1 MHIKGI
7 KNPITYKHQ
16 KIFLRTVCALLIVG
30 ACLTVGANTI
40 LLQAA
45 HQTVISE
52 TDNYISELSQSVRN
66 ALQDRFHRTL
76 MLLESVAFNC
86 DLEGTLSAEEQ
97 KELQERAE
105 LLQFQ
110 YFAFIFPDGSAICSD
125 GIPRTFDRQD
135 GIMKAFDG
143 QPVIDVKT
151 PTAETGAQNREQ
163 PFFAVPIYSRR
174 GAGEIAGILAAPIL
188 PEWTDFFLTQSYY
201 NEELFFDIIRS
212 DGTEVFMTER
222 SPISWFDKL
231 RDSDGETNLFD
242 ILYGNAEIISDASTD
257 DLREAAAMGRNA
269 TIRFQIPNDQLI
281 YTAQLTHIG
290 DTDLCIWMVDTNDA
304 ISEGLHQILH
314 KATDVN
320 TLETICFIVLLFT
333 LIFLY
338 RKNMS
343 VLMVDPVTGGY
354 SPSRFAQEARH
365 LIQHSTPGDYTFI
378 VMNTINFKLFNDI
391 YGHDESDRIL
401 KHIYNIILK
410 YMEEGELLVRSSAD
424 DFNMLIRTTSQEV
437 IIQKLDLIVDEI
449 NQFNNELREKQWLMF
464 RTGVYQ
470 IVDTT
475 LSVVNIRDRANIARK
490 KMMMPTEGILYSCG
504 FYEEEDR
511 VRLQQENLLINKM
524 DDALK
529 NQDFK
534 VYLQPKVDISTGRII
549 NAEALVR
556 WKDADMGLVPPDEFI
571 PLFEQIGFIRRLDLY
586 MWEQVCICLRRWL
599 DAKLQPVPVSVN
611 LSRLHLMNR
620 DFLAPFVEVQKKYCI
635 PPELLELELTETAFQ
650 DASDAIPEAITQIHL
665 AGYTCSLDDFG
676 SGYSSLNNLE
686 MLDIDVV
693 KLDCKFLRNARVEN
707 DKGHILI
714 EDLIHM
720 ARRLGITVCCEGVET
735 EAHYAFLKKCYC
747 DIGQGYL
754 FSKPLEV
761 SAFEQMLFGDLS

>member
-16 KIFLRTVCALLIVG
+16 KIILYIVCALLIVG
-30 ACLTVGANTI
+30 ACLTIGTNTT

-52 TDNYISELSQSVRN
+52 TDKYISELSHSVRN
-66 ALQDRFHRTL
+66 ALQDRFQRTL
-76 MLLESVAFNC
+76 MLLESVARSC
-86 DLEGTLSAEEQ
+86 DLESTLSAEEQ

-110 YFAFIFPDGSAICSD
+110 YFAFVFPDGSAICSD

-143 QPVIDVKT
+143 QPVIDVKI
-151 PTAETGAQNREQ
+151 PAAADEQNREL
-163 PFFAVPIYSRR
+163 PFFAVPIYSHR
-174 GAGEIAGILAAPIL
+174 GAGEIAAILAAPIL
-188 PEWTDFFLTQSYY
+188 PEWTDSFLTQSYY
-201 NEELFFDIIRS
+201 DEDLFFDIIRS
-212 DGTEVFMTER
+212 DGSEVFMTER
-222 SPISWFDKL
+222 SPIFWFDKL

-242 ILYGNAEIISDASTD
+242 ILYANAEIISDASTD
-257 DLREAAAMGRNA
+257 DLREAAAMGRDA
-269 TIRFQIPNDQLI
+269 TIRFQLPNDQLI
-281 YTAQLTHIG
+281 YTAQLAHIG
-290 DTDLCIWMVDTNDA
+290 GTDLCIWMVDTNDA

-314 KATDVN
+314 RATGVN
-320 TLETICFIVLLFT
+320 TLGTICFIALLFT

-343 VLMVDPVTGGY
+343 MLMEDPVTGGY
-354 SPSRFAQEARH
+354 SPSRFTQEATH

-378 VMNTINFKLFNDI
+378 VMNTANFKLFNDI

-424 DFNMLIRTTSQEV
+424 NFNMLIRTASQEV
-437 IIQKLDLIVDEI
+437 IVQKLDIIVDEI
-449 NQFNNELREKQWLMF
+449 NQFNNDLQEKQWLMF
-464 RTGVYQ
+464 KTGVYQ

-475 LSVVNIRDRANIARK
+475 LSVVNIRDRANIAQK

-511 VRLQQENLLINKM
+511 IRLQQENLLINKM

-556 WKDADMGLVPPDEFI
+556 WKDADMGLVPPDKFI
-571 PLFEQIGFIRRLDLY
+571 PLFERIGFIRRLDLY

-599 DAKLQPVPVSVN
+599 DAKMQPVPVSVN

-620 DFLAPFVEVQKKYCI
+620 DFLAPFIEVQKKYCI

-650 DASDAIPEAITQIHL
+650 DASDAISEAITQIHL

-720 ARRLGITVCCEGVET
+720 ARHLGITVCCEGVET
-735 EAHYAFLKKCYC
+735 DAHHAFLKKCHC

-754 FSKPLEV
+754 FSKPIEV
-761 SAFEQMLFGDLS
+761 SAFEQILFGDLS